1 MKIRQIV
8 FVGAVLG
15 LAAAAFAA
23 DEAKMKMS
31 ITVIDDSD
39 DGEVRFELDSDEL
52 GFNLHEMQE
61 GENRSIV
68 DESGRTILITRN
80 AGGFTFDVDGKTIE
94 MPAFDGEHHGA
105 VWVGDEDGE
114 DVEFHVMRNANFIS
128 ADSMGGIMIMSGKP
142 IDEATQQAIKSLL
155 ESSGHGSDVRFID
168 HAGPHG
174 GPHGIKVIK
183 KHIEV
188 KN

>member
-1 MKIRQIV
+1 MKIRQFV
-8 FVGAVLG
+8 FMGAVLG
-15 LAAAAFAA
+15 LAVGAFAA

-31 ITVIDDSD
+31 ITVIDDSG

-52 GFNLHEMQE
+52 GFSLHDMQE

-68 DESGRTILITRN
+68 DESGRTILITRT
-80 AGGFTFDVDGKTIE
+80 AVGFTFDVDGKTIE

-105 VWVGDEDGE
+105 VWIGDEDGD
-114 DVEFHVMRNANFIS
+114 DVEFHVMRNADFMS
-128 ADSMGGIMIMSGKP
+128 AESMDGIMIMSGKP

-168 HAGPHG
+168 HEGPHG
-174 GPHGIKVIK
+174 GPHRVKVIK
-183 KHIEV
+183 QHIEV